1 MVTAKQ
7 ELTSNAPRLCNPH
20 GVASLHFSK
29 VAEPAILNRLKSGK
43 SVVSQTALAY
53 SSVGAMSTLGHSLR
67 SYSASEPTFV
77 RC

>member
-20 GVASLHFSK
+20 GVASLHFNK

-53 SSVGAMSTLGHSLR
+53 SSVGAMSTLGH
-67 SYSASEPTFV
+67 
-77 RC
+77 